1 MPGEE
6 KTNRMLDNATVE
18 ALITRYNSP
27 VPRYTS
33 YPTALEFGPLADGV
47 LLDSFRNIGRRPV
60 GTQSDLVSRAD
71 LGHPCPPVSAQSDL
85 VSRADLGHPCPSV
98 SVYIHLP
105 FCENLCLYCGCN
117 VLLSRKVEVL
127 DEYIPLLLAE
137 IKTKTDMMEF
147 RPRVSQLHFGGG
159 TPNFLRLSDW
169 DTLFAGLHTYFEF
182 TPDAEISVELDP
194 AVLTD
199 GYLPHLKKLGFNRV
213 SYGVQDVTPKVL
225 EAVNRPQDVGRIKA
239 IVAESRA
246 LGFSSVNIDLIYG
259 LPHQTNDSYKAN
271 LDFIGE
277 LRPERIALFSYAHV
291 PWLKHHQ
298 KRMDAAALTEPSE
311 KLRIYLSARTHFSAL
326 GYEQIGMDH
335 FGLPGDSLTEAYR
348 NKTLH
353 RNFLGYTTQKT
364 LDMLAF
370 GTSAIGFVSGV
381 YMQNHL
387 KLSAY
392 RNAIETGTNWFE
404 KGFVMSTEDALR
416 HEVITQLMANF
427 RIRFAEIGQQFGI
440 SFKEHFAAEIERL
453 REFAADGH
461 GLLTDTDFTTTE
473 TGSFIIRH
481 IASIFDAYRKGSE
494 QKAFSKAI

>member
-1 MPGEE
+1 
-6 KTNRMLDNATVE
+6 MLDNATVE
-18 ALITRYNSP
+18 KLIARYNSP

-33 YPTALEFGPLADGV
+33 YPTALEFAQLADSA
-47 LLDSFRNIGRRPV
+47 LLDSYRKCEPGRP
-60 GTQSDLVSRAD
+60 
-71 LGHPCPPVSAQSDL
+71 
-85 VSRADLGHPCPSV
+85 V

-117 VLLSRKVEVL
+117 VLLSRKIEVL

-137 IKTKTDMMEF
+137 IKAKTDMMEF
-147 RPRVSQLHFGGG
+147 KPRVSQLHFGGG
-159 TPNFLRLSDW
+159 TPNYLRLSDW
-169 DTLFAGLHTYFEF
+169 DVLFAGLRKHFEF
-182 TPDAEISVELDP
+182 TPDAEISLELDP

-199 GYLPHLKKLGFNRV
+199 GYLPHLKQLGFNRV

-225 EAVNRPQDVGRIKA
+225 EAVNRPQDVGRIKD

-246 LGFSSVNIDLIYG
+246 LGYSSVNIDLIYG
-259 LPHQTNDSYKAN
+259 LPHQTNESYKAN

-277 LRPERIALFSYAHV
+277 LKPERIALFSYAHV

-298 KRMDAAALTEPSE
+298 RRMDAAALTEPTE
-311 KLRIYLSARTHFSAL
+311 KLRIYLSARTHFFDL

-335 FGLPGDSLTEAYR
+335 FGLPGDNLTEAFK

-353 RNFLGYTTQKT
+353 RNFMGYTTQKT

-370 GTSAIGFVSGV
+370 GTSAIGLVSGV

-387 KLSAY
+387 KLSGY
-392 RNAIETGTNWFE
+392 RNAIETGKGWFE
-404 KGFVMSTEDALR
+404 KGYIMSAEDKLR
-416 HEVITQLMANF
+416 LEVITQLMANF
-427 RIRFAEIGQQFGI
+427 SVQFTQIESEYGVKFA
-440 SFKEHFAAEIERL
+440 EHFAPELERL

-461 GLLTDTDFTTTE
+461 GALDAQGFTTTE

-481 IASIFDAYRKGSE
+481 IAAVFDAYRKGSA

>member
-1 MPGEE
+1 
-6 KTNRMLDNATVE
+6 MLDNATVE
-18 ALITRYNSP
+18 KLIARYNSP

-33 YPTALEFGPLADGV
+33 YPTALEFGPLADSA
-47 LLDSFRNIGRRPV
+47 LLDSYRKCEPGRP
-60 GTQSDLVSRAD
+60 
-71 LGHPCPPVSAQSDL
+71 
-85 VSRADLGHPCPSV
+85 V

-117 VLLSRKVEVL
+117 VLLSRKIEVL

-137 IKTKTDMMEF
+137 IKAKTDIMEF
-147 RPRVSQLHFGGG
+147 KPKVSQLHFGGG
-159 TPNFLRLSDW
+159 TPNFLRLADW
-169 DTLFAGLHTYFEF
+169 DRLFEGLHKYFEF
-182 TPDAEISVELDP
+182 TRDAELSAELDP
-194 AVLTD
+194 AVLSE
-199 GYLPHLKKLGFNRV
+199 GYLPHLKRMGFNRV

-225 EAVNRPQDVGRIKA
+225 EAVNRPQDVARIKD
-239 IVAESRA
+239 IFAESRA

-259 LPHQTNDSYKAN
+259 LPHQTNESYKAN

-277 LRPERIALFSYAHV
+277 LKPERIALFSYAHV

-311 KLRIYLSARTHFSAL
+311 KLRIYLSARTHFAGL

-335 FGLPGDSLTEAYR
+335 FGLPGDSLTVAFR

-353 RNFLGYTTQKT
+353 RNFMGYTTQKT

-387 KLSAY
+387 KLSGY
-392 RNAIETGTNWFE
+392 RNAIETGKGWFE
-404 KGFVMSTEDALR
+404 KGFIMSAEDKLR
-416 HEVITQLMANF
+416 LEIITSLMANF
-427 RIRFAEIGQQFGI
+427 SVKFAQVENQFGVKF
-440 SFKEHFAAEIERL
+440 SEHFAPELDRL

-461 GLLTDTDFTTTE
+461 GVLDDYGFTTTE
-473 TGSFIIRH
+473 TGGFIIRH
-481 IASIFDAYRKGSE
+481 IAAVFDAHRKGSE

>member
-1 MPGEE
+1 MPMTLGMPALDGLAF
-6 KTNRMLDNATVE
+6 THGITAMLDNATVQ
-18 ALITRYNSP
+18 ALIARYDSP

-33 YPTALEFGPLADGV
+33 YPTALEFGPLADSA
-47 LLDSFRNIGRRPV
+47 LTDSYGQCEPARP
-60 GTQSDLVSRAD
+60 
-71 LGHPCPPVSAQSDL
+71 
-85 VSRADLGHPCPSV
+85 V

-117 VLLSRKVEVL
+117 VLLSRKIEVL

-137 IKTKTDMMEF
+137 IKAKTDIMEF
-147 RPRVSQLHFGGG
+147 RPKVSQLHFGGG

-169 DTLFAGLHTYFEF
+169 DILFAGLHRYFDF
-182 TPDAEISVELDP
+182 TTDAEISVELDP

-199 GYLPHLKKLGFNRV
+199 GYLPHLKNLGFNRV

-225 EAVNRPQDVGRIKA
+225 EAVNRPQDVQRIRD
-239 IVAESRA
+239 IVVESR
-246 LGFSSVNIDLIYG
+246 LVGFSSVNIDLIYG
-259 LPHQTNDSYKAN
+259 LPHQTYTSYKAN
-271 LDFIGE
+271 LDFIGD

-311 KLRIYLSARTHFSAL
+311 KLRIYLAAREHFASL

-335 FGLPGDSLTEAYR
+335 FGLPGDNLTEAFKQ
-348 NKTLH
+348 KTLH
-353 RNFLGYTTQKT
+353 RNFMGYTTQKT

-387 KLSAY
+387 KLSGY
-392 RNAIETGTNWFE
+392 RQAIETGEQTFE
-404 KGFVMSTEDALR
+404 KGFIMSDEDKLR
-416 HEVITQLMANF
+416 HEVITMLMANF
-427 RIRFAEIGQQFGI
+427 HLQFSTIENHFGINFQEYFAE
-440 SFKEHFAAEIERL
+440 EMRRL
-453 REFAADGH
+453 KEFAEDGH
-461 GLLTDTDFTTTE
+461 GTLTNDAFSTTE

-481 IASIFDAYRKGSE
+481 IASVFDAYRKTGSV
-494 QKAFSKAI
+494 KAFSKAI

>member
-1 MPGEE
+1 
-6 KTNRMLDNATVE
+6 MLDNATVE
-18 ALITRYNSP
+18 KLIARYNSP

-33 YPTALEFGPLADGV
+33 YPTALEFAPLADSA
-47 LLDSFRNIGRRPV
+47 LLDSYRKCEPGRP
-60 GTQSDLVSRAD
+60 
-71 LGHPCPPVSAQSDL
+71 
-85 VSRADLGHPCPSV
+85 V

-117 VLLSRKVEVL
+117 VLLSRKIEVL

-137 IKTKTDMMEF
+137 IKAKTDIMEF
-147 RPRVSQLHFGGG
+147 RPKVSQLHFGGG
-159 TPNFLRLSDW
+159 TPNYLRLSDW
-169 DTLFAGLHTYFEF
+169 DVLFAGLRKYFEF
-182 TPDAEISVELDP
+182 TPDAELSVELDP

-199 GYLPHLKKLGFNRV
+199 GYLPHLKQLGFNRV

-225 EAVNRPQDVGRIKA
+225 EAVNRPQDVGRIKD

-259 LPHQTNDSYKAN
+259 LPHQTNESYKAN

-277 LRPERIALFSYAHV
+277 LKPERIALFSYAHV

-298 KRMDAAALTEPSE
+298 RRMDAAALTEPTE
-311 KLRIYLSARTHFSAL
+311 KLRIYLSARTHFASL

-335 FGLPGDSLTEAYR
+335 FGLPGDNLSEAFK

-353 RNFLGYTTQKT
+353 RNFMGYTTQKT

-387 KLSAY
+387 KLSGY
-392 RNAIETGTNWFE
+392 RNAIETGKGWFE
-404 KGFVMSTEDALR
+404 KGFIMSAEDKLR
-416 HEVITQLMANF
+416 LEVITSLMANF
-427 RIRFAEIGQQFGI
+427 SVKFAQIENEYGIQFAEY
-440 SFKEHFAAEIERL
+440 FAPELERL
-453 REFAADGH
+453 KEFAADGH
-461 GLLTDTDFTTTE
+461 GVLDEQGFTTTE

-481 IASIFDAYRKGSE
+481 IAAVFDAYRKGSE

>member
-1 MPGEE
+1 
-6 KTNRMLDNATVE
+6 MLDNATVE
-18 ALITRYNSP
+18 RLISGYNSP

-33 YPTALEFGPLADGV
+33 YPTALEFVPLDDAA
-47 LLDSFRNIGRRPV
+47 LLDSYRKCEPDRP
-60 GTQSDLVSRAD
+60 
-71 LGHPCPPVSAQSDL
+71 
-85 VSRADLGHPCPSV
+85 V

-117 VLLSRKVEVL
+117 VLLSRKIEVL

-137 IKTKTDMMEF
+137 IKAKTDMMEF
-147 RPRVSQLHFGGG
+147 KPRVSQLHFGGG

-169 DTLFAGLHTYFEF
+169 NRLFAGLHQYFAF
-182 TPDAEISVELDP
+182 TPDAELSVELDP
-194 AVLTD
+194 AVLSD
-199 GYLPHLKKLGFNRV
+199 GYLTHLKQLGFNRV

-225 EAVNRPQDVGRIKA
+225 EAVNRPQDVQRIRD

-246 LGFSSVNIDLIYG
+246 LGFSSVNLDLIYG
-259 LPHQTNDSYKAN
+259 LPHQTNESYKAN
-271 LDFIGE
+271 LDFIAE
-277 LRPERIALFSYAHV
+277 LKPERIALFSYAHV

-298 KRMDAAALTEPSE
+298 RRMDEKALTEPSE
-311 KLRIYLSARTHFSAL
+311 KLKIYLSARQAFAAL

-335 FGLPGDSLTEAYR
+335 FGLPGDTLTEAFK

-353 RNFLGYTTQKT
+353 RNFMGYTTQKT

-387 KLSAY
+387 KLSGY
-392 RNAIETGTNWFE
+392 RAAIETGKNWFE
-404 KGFVMSTEDALR
+404 KGFVMSAEDRLR

-427 RIRFAEIGQQFGI
+427 RVRFSDVEQQFGI
-440 SFKEHFAAEIERL
+440 RFADHFAAELERL
-453 REFAADGH
+453 KEFAADGH
-461 GLLTDTDFTTTE
+461 GILDEAGFTTSE

-481 IASIFDAYRKGSE
+481 IAAVFDAYRKGSG

>member
-1 MPGEE
+1 
-6 KTNRMLDNATVE
+6 MLDNATVE

-47 LLDSFRNIGRRPV
+47 LLDSYRNIGRRNLGV
-60 GTQSDLVSRAD
+60 QSDPAMTLPGAD
-71 LGHPCPPVSAQSDL
+71 SGQAF
-85 VSRADLGHPCPSV
+85 PSL

-117 VLLSRKVEVL
+117 VLLSRKIEVL
-127 DEYIPLLLAE
+127 DEYIPLLIAE
-137 IKTKTDMMEF
+137 IRQKAELVQFK
-147 RPRVSQLHFGGG
+147 PRLSQLHFGGG

-169 DTLFAGLHTYFEF
+169 DTLFAALHTYFDF
-182 TPDAEISVELDP
+182 APHAEISVELDP
-194 AVLTD
+194 AVLAD

-213 SYGVQDVTPKVL
+213 SYGVQDVTPRVL
-225 EAVNRPQDVGRIKA
+225 EAVNRPQDVWRIRD

-259 LPHQTNDSYKAN
+259 LPHQTNESYRAN
-271 LDFIGE
+271 LEFIGE
-277 LRPERIALFSYAHV
+277 LLPERIALFSYAHV

-298 KRMDAAALTEPSE
+298 KRMDASALTEPSE
-311 KLRIYLSARTHFSAL
+311 KLRIYLAARRHFSAL

-353 RNFLGYTTQKT
+353 RNFMGYTTQKT

-404 KGFVMSTEDALR
+404 KGFVMSPEDALR

-427 RIRFAEIGQQFGI
+427 RINFGDIGSRFGI
-440 SFKEHFAAEIERL
+440 DFREHFAAELERL
-453 REFAADGH
+453 REFAEDGH
-461 GLLTDTDFTTTE
+461 GHLTDAGFTTSE

-481 IASIFDAYRKGSE
+481 IASLFDAYRKGSE

>member
-1 MPGEE
+1 
-6 KTNRMLDNATVE
+6 MLDNGTVE
-18 ALITRYNSP
+18 KLIARYNSP

-33 YPTALEFGPLADGV
+33 YPTALEFAPLADSA
-47 LLDSFRNIGRRPV
+47 LLDSYRQCEPGRP
-60 GTQSDLVSRAD
+60 
-71 LGHPCPPVSAQSDL
+71 
-85 VSRADLGHPCPSV
+85 V

-117 VLLSRKVEVL
+117 VLLSRKIEVL

-137 IKTKTDMMEF
+137 IKAKTDMMEF
-147 RPRVSQLHFGGG
+147 KPKVSQLHFGGG
-159 TPNFLRLSDW
+159 TPNYLRLSDW
-169 DTLFAGLHTYFEF
+169 DRLFAGLHKHFEF

-225 EAVNRPQDVGRIKA
+225 EAVNRPQDVGRIKD

-259 LPHQTNDSYKAN
+259 LPHQTNESYKAN

-298 KRMDAAALTEPSE
+298 RRMDAAALTEPTE
-311 KLRIYLSARTHFSAL
+311 KLRIYLSARTHFASL

-335 FGLPGDSLTEAYR
+335 FGLPGDNLSEAFK

-353 RNFLGYTTQKT
+353 RNFMGYTTQKT

-387 KLSAY
+387 KLSGY
-392 RNAIETGTNWFE
+392 RNAIETGKGWFE
-404 KGFVMSTEDALR
+404 KGFIMSAEDKLR
-416 HEVITQLMANF
+416 LEVITSLMANF
-427 RIRFAEIGQQFGI
+427 SVKFAQIENEYGIQFAEY
-440 SFKEHFAAEIERL
+440 FAPELERL
-453 REFAADGH
+453 KEFAADGH
-461 GLLTDTDFTTTE
+461 GVLDEQGFTTTE

-481 IASIFDAYRKGSE
+481 IAAVFDAYRKGSE

>member
-1 MPGEE
+1 
-6 KTNRMLDNATVE
+6 ML
-18 ALITRYNSP
+18 LTRK
-27 VPRYTS
+27 
-33 YPTALEFGPLADGV
+33 
-47 LLDSFRNIGRRPV
+47 I
-60 GTQSDLVSRAD
+60 
-71 LGHPCPPVSAQSDL
+71 
-85 VSRADLGHPCPSV
+85 
-98 SVYIHLP
+98 
-105 FCENLCLYCGCN
+105 
-117 VLLSRKVEVL
+117 EVL

-137 IKTKTDMMEF
+137 IKTKTEMMPRQGSAQVPF

-169 DTLFAGLHTYFEF
+169 DRLFAGLHTYFEF

-225 EAVNRPQDVGRIKA
+225 EAVNRPQDTGRVKE

-259 LPHQTNDSYKAN
+259 LPYQTNDSYKAN

-298 KRMDAAALTEPSE
+298 KRLDAAALTEPSE
-311 KLRIYLSARTHFSAL
+311 KLRIYLSAREHFSQL
-326 GYEQIGMDH
+326 GYVQIGMDH
-335 FGLPGDSLTEAYR
+335 FSLPGDSLTEAYR

-353 RNFLGYTTQKT
+353 RNFMGYTTQKT

-392 RNAIETGTNWFE
+392 RNAIKTGTNWFE
-404 KGFVMSTEDALR
+404 KGFVMSPEDKLR

-427 RIRFAEIGQQFGI
+427 RIRFAEIEQQFGI
-440 SFKEHFAAEIERL
+440 RFKEHFASEIERL
-453 REFAADGH
+453 SEFATDGH

-481 IASIFDAYRKGSE
+481 IASTFDAYRKGSE

>member
-1 MPGEE
+1 
-6 KTNRMLDNATVE
+6 MLDNTTVE
-18 ALITRYNSP
+18 KLIARYNSP

-33 YPTALEFGPLADGV
+33 YPTALEFAPLADSA
-47 LLDSFRNIGRRPV
+47 LLDSYRKCEPGRP
-60 GTQSDLVSRAD
+60 
-71 LGHPCPPVSAQSDL
+71 
-85 VSRADLGHPCPSV
+85 V

-117 VLLSRKVEVL
+117 VLLSRKIEVL

-137 IKTKTDMMEF
+137 IKAKTDIMEF
-147 RPRVSQLHFGGG
+147 RPKVSQLHFGGG
-159 TPNFLRLSDW
+159 TPNYLRLSDW
-169 DTLFAGLHTYFEF
+169 DILFAGLHKHFEF

-225 EAVNRPQDVGRIKA
+225 EAVNRPQDVGRIKD

-246 LGFSSVNIDLIYG
+246 LGYSSVNIDLIYG
-259 LPHQTNDSYKAN
+259 LPHQTNESYKAN

-298 KRMDAAALTEPSE
+298 RRMDAAALTEPTE
-311 KLRIYLSARTHFSAL
+311 KLRIYLSARTHFASL

-335 FGLPGDSLTEAYR
+335 FGLPGDNLTEAFK

-353 RNFLGYTTQKT
+353 RNFMGYTTQKT

-387 KLSAY
+387 KLSGY
-392 RNAIETGTNWFE
+392 RTAIETGKDWFE
-404 KGFVMSTEDALR
+404 KGFIMSAEDKLR
-416 HEVITQLMANF
+416 LEVITSLMANF
-427 RIRFAEIGQQFGI
+427 SVKFAQIESEYGI
-440 SFKEHFAAEIERL
+440 KFADHFPPELERL
-453 REFAADGH
+453 KEFAADGH
-461 GLLTDTDFTTTE
+461 GVLDAQGFTTSE

-481 IASIFDAYRKGSE
+481 IAAVFDAYRKGSE

>member
-1 MPGEE
+1 MPPKK
-6 KTNRMLDNATVE
+6 KTRPNPDCSEGTGFYNPVTFKLPALDAHAVTAGFTSMLDNATVQ
-18 ALITRYNSP
+18 ALIARYDSP

-33 YPTALEFGPLADGV
+33 YPTALEFGPLADSALYESYRRCEV
-47 LLDSFRNIGRRPV
+47 GRPI
-60 GTQSDLVSRAD
+60 
-71 LGHPCPPVSAQSDL
+71 
-85 VSRADLGHPCPSV
+85 

-117 VLLSRKVEVL
+117 VLLSRKIEVL
-127 DEYIPLLLAE
+127 DEYIPLLLAD
-137 IKTKTDMMEF
+137 IKAKTDILEF
-147 RPRVSQLHFGGG
+147 RPKVSQLHFGGG
-159 TPNFLRLSDW
+159 TPNYLRLSDW
-169 DTLFAGLHTYFEF
+169 DILFAGLRHHFEF

-199 GYLPHLKKLGFNRV
+199 GYLPHLKQLGFNRV

-225 EAVNRPQDVGRIKA
+225 EAVNRPQDVQRIKD
-239 IVAESRA
+239 IVAESRRV
-246 LGFSSVNIDLIYG
+246 GFTSVNIDLIYG
-259 LPHQTNDSYKAN
+259 LPHQTYESYKAN
-271 LDFIGE
+271 LEFIGE

-298 KRMDAAALTEPSE
+298 KRMDATALTEPSE
-311 KLRIYLSARTHFSAL
+311 KLRIYLAAREHFAAL

-335 FGLPGDSLTEAYR
+335 FGLPGDNLTQAFKQ
-348 NKTLH
+348 KTLH
-353 RNFLGYTTQKT
+353 RNFMGYTTQNT

-387 KLSAY
+387 KLSGY
-392 RNAIETGTNWFE
+392 RQAIETGKQWFE
-404 KGFVMSTEDALR
+404 KGFIMSEEDKLR
-416 HEVITQLMANF
+416 HEVITMLMANF
-427 RIRFAEIGQQFGI
+427 HLEFANVEKQFGI
-440 SFKEHFAAEIERL
+440 RFDEHFAEELVRL

-461 GLLTDTDFTTTE
+461 GILTDKYFATTE

-481 IASIFDAYRKGSE
+481 IASVFDAYRKTGV

>member
-1 MPGEE
+1 
-6 KTNRMLDNATVE
+6 MLDNTTVE
-18 ALITRYNSP
+18 KLIAQYNSP

-33 YPTALEFGPLADGV
+33 YPTALEFGQLADSA
-47 LLDSFRNIGRRPV
+47 LLDSYRKCEPGR
-60 GTQSDLVSRAD
+60 A
-71 LGHPCPPVSAQSDL
+71 
-85 VSRADLGHPCPSV
+85 V

-127 DEYIPLLLAE
+127 DEYMPLLLAE
-137 IKTKTDMMEF
+137 IKAKTDIMEF
-147 RPRVSQLHFGGG
+147 RPKVSQLHFGGG
-159 TPNFLRLSDW
+159 TPNFLRLGDW
-169 DTLFAGLHTYFEF
+169 DRLFEGLHEYFEF
-182 TPDAEISVELDP
+182 TPDAELSVELDP

-225 EAVNRPQDVGRIKA
+225 EAVNRPQDVQRIKD

-259 LPHQTNDSYKAN
+259 LPHQTNESYKAN
-271 LDFIGE
+271 LEFIGE
-277 LRPERIALFSYAHV
+277 LKPERIALFSYAHV

-311 KLRIYLSARTHFSAL
+311 KLRIYLSARTHFAAL

-335 FGLPGDSLTEAYR
+335 FGLPGDSLTVAFK

-353 RNFLGYTTQKT
+353 RNFMGYTTQKT

-387 KLSAY
+387 KLSGY
-392 RNAIETGTNWFE
+392 RNAIETGKGWFE
-404 KGFVMSTEDALR
+404 KGFIMSGEDKLR
-416 HEVITQLMANF
+416 LEVITSLMANF
-427 RIRFAEIGQQFGI
+427 SVNFAQVEKEFGVKF
-440 SFKEHFAAEIERL
+440 SEHFAPELARL
-453 REFAADGH
+453 REFAAEGH
-461 GLLTDTDFTTTE
+461 GIFDDQGFATTE

-481 IASIFDAYRKGSE
+481 IAAVFDAYRKGSE